1 MTFWRPILNGLFKR
15 KIRTI
20 QSLRSE
26 IGDLTGGQPI
36 LWYQECRSTF
46 EEFEIRCL
54 TTRYVI
60 RTEARKRR
68 ADTLPLM
75 TIDAVSDAEGTAI
88 NFLDKG
94 RSKVIARWED
104 VKGTSIFFNRLGRIP
119 EYKGL
124 EGMI

>member
-1 MTFWRPILNGLFKR
+1 MTFWRPILNGLFQR

-20 QSLRSE
+20 QSLRTE

-36 LWYQECRSTF
+36 LWYQECLSTF

-68 ADTLPLM
+68 ADILPLM
-75 TIDAVSDAEGTAI
+75 TIDAVSDSEGTAI
-88 NFLDKG
+88 NFIDKG
-94 RSKVIARWED
+94 RTKVIARWEG
-104 VKGTSIFFNRLGRIP
+104 VKGVSKFFNRLARIP
-119 EYKGL
+119 DYEGL